1 MIINDTRRGDRE
13 SDLLNALIKMN
24 GRRSFDEGGEAKPII
39 DLAAALKLGITISNL
54 SDAERESVRF
64 ALEKMNEVRKK

>member
-24 GRRSFDEGGEAKPII
+24 GRKSFDEGGEVKPVI
-39 DLAAALKLGITISNL
+39 DLAAALKLGITLSNL
-54 SDAERESVRF
+54 TDAERESVRF
-64 ALEKMNEVRKK
+64 ALEKMKEVPKK

>member
-24 GRRSFDEGGEAKPII
+24 GRKSFDEGGEVKPVI
-39 DLAAALKLGITISNL
+39 DLAAALKLGITLKQAS
-54 SDAERESVRF
+54 
-64 ALEKMNEVRKK
+64 

>member
-1 MIINDTRRGDRE
+1 MIINEARRGDRE
-13 SDLLNALIKMN
+13 
-24 GRRSFDEGGEAKPII
+24 
-39 DLAAALKLGITISNL
+39 SNL

>member
-1 MIINDTRRGDRE
+1 MIINEARKGDRE
-13 SDLLNALIKMN
+13 SNLINALIKMN
-24 GRRSFDEGGEAKPII
+24 SRRSFDEGGEAKPII
-39 DLAAALKLGITISNL
+39 DLAAALKLGITLSNL